1 MKKHSFII
9 AAAAIAA
16 TIALGTACAKKP
28 AVETMET
35 VTTEAPTEET
45 TKPQPTATQPEE
57 TSAEAPQYKEMYHML
72 QGTVTK
78 VTGDG
83 EVFTLR
89 ADDGRDYD
97 IRPADIRDVE
107 VEIAEDVQVAIAY
120 IGAPLGDL
128 KDVTL
133 VVALP
138 EQEEWSILTEKGTTT
153 ANAMSSFTMET
164 DDGQE
169 LSFLKDNCPIEDGAL
184 AGDSGDK
191 LSVTYVNSQGV
202 NYPVEIK
209 SAK

>member
-9 AAAAIAA
+9 AAAAMAA
-16 TIALGTACAKKP
+16 AVVLGTACTRKP

-89 ADDGRDYD
+89 ADDGRDY
-97 IRPADIRDVE
+97 
-107 VEIAEDVQVAIAY
+107 EDR
-120 IGAPLGDL
+120 
-128 KDVTL
+128 KS
-133 VVALP
+133 VV
-138 EQEEWSILTEKGTTT
+138 
-153 ANAMSSFTMET
+153 
-164 DDGQE
+164 
-169 LSFLKDNCPIEDGAL
+169 
-184 AGDSGDK
+184 
-191 LSVTYVNSQGV
+191 
-202 NYPVEIK
+202 
-209 SAK
+209 